1 MYIEAYISPFL
12 IFRLI
17 KVFDRGS
24 NICSRCDI
32 VLKGL
37 PESKLTPK
45 PRSSGPVS
53 SSHPPPQQ
61 TPVKVEDKVTFKH
74 YRFFSLT
81 GSIFV
86 VDMLM

>member
-1 MYIEAYISPFL
+1 MYIEAYISPFF

-45 PRSSGPVS
+45 PRTSGPVS
-53 SSHPPPQQ
+53 SSHPPPQH
-61 TPVKVEDKVTFKH
+61 TPVKVEDKVMFPVQPCKH
-74 YRFFSLT
+74 Y
-81 GSIFV
+81 
-86 VDMLM
+86 

>member
-1 MYIEAYISPFL
+1 M
-12 IFRLI
+12 
-17 KVFDRGS
+17 FDRGS

-53 SSHPPPQQ
+53 SSHPPPQH
-61 TPVKVEDKVTFKH
+61 TPVKVEDKVTFPVQALPIFLTDKKH
-74 YRFFSLT
+74 FCCRH
-81 GSIFV
+81 
-86 VDMLM
+86 VDVKK